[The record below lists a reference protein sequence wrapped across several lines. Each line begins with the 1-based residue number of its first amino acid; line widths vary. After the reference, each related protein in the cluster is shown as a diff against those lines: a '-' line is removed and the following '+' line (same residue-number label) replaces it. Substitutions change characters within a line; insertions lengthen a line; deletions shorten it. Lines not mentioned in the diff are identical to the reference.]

1 MVVAAFLLHG
11 LDKFSDVL
19 SKTTQAPRVQARV
32 AGQQLGLLEP

>member
-19 SKTTQAPRVQARV
+19 SKTAQAPVYRP
-32 AGQQLGLLEP
+32 GWLGNSLVC